1 MKATTLTFLS
11 LLLGANAAFGD
22 ATLVA
27 DPGYPASP
35 AAFTVDPELT
45 DTPAARGLTAG
56 RQLRQTFKIS
66 QRTSVEQIV
75 VSADFAVSNN
85 GLTVNIYEVANTVA
99 GTWNPGALVKTI
111 TFDSSVTIPDTT
123 TTIGILLTGD
133 DVFTLDPTLGDA
145 GYGIELVDGGGSLGV
160 IRHTNSGTDHY
171 PEGLFYKED
180 GNISAAHRDFGVAI
194 AGTPDTSVG
203 PTDPP
208 GFALQPTGTSLL
220 PNDALTL
227 NVLADSHPDAG
238 TVTYQWKL
246 DGSDITGATTSTLT
260 IDPVSL
266 ADAGDY
272 TVALTNDNGTS
283 TSDPAS
289 VLIVSEIPDLL
300 FNTGV
305 DASGNPLADGTIDPH
320 YQLTVNPDSGSP
332 DAFVIDS
339 TVAPVTGPWAPNT
352 ANSKWIGPRAN
363 GGSAGGDYTY
373 TTTLDLS
380 GYDPS
385 TVAISGDWTSDN
397 AAVDILV
404 NGISTGLS
412 KNDFTQVDRF
422 QVPPGSFLSGT
433 NTIDFIINNNGSG
446 STGLKIENL
455 RIGGNAGSGAT
466 SPIILIHPEDA
477 AVSFEGDTTFTVLAD
492 GAPTLTYQWR
502 VGGIDIAGA
511 NSTTLTLS
519 GVTEA
524 NLGDYDVVVSNSQG
538 SVTSN
543 TAELTILVEPPVI
556 NAQPENQFAA
566 VDEAVTFSLDV
577 EGRMPMTYQW
587 RLNGTDI
594 PDATDATLIV
604 DPVALTDD
612 GASYDVIIT
621 NVDGTTTSTPAI
633 LRAFGSR
640 VPGVFATGL
649 DNNGVLLADGEID
662 THYTVTSNGF
672 EAATYADNSINN
684 AWVRNTA
691 QSRWIGPSINGQ
703 GEPGTY
709 TYQTTF
715 NLTGFDINS
724 ITLIGTVALDDGIL
738 EVRLNGNLVEL
749 PVAPRF
755 DQFTDFEFTT
765 GFVEGLNTLEF
776 DVRNGGTAANSTGL
790 HLKRL
795 ATFGVDLNLAPLAIT
810 SITYTD
816 SPKRAILTW
825 NAIPNAP
832 YLLEA
837 STDMVNWTLEID
849 DGITSEENTITYT
862 DAVGVLLG
870 PKVFYR
876 VRLQE

>member
-1 MKATTLTFLS
+1 MKATTLTLLS
-11 LLLGANAAFGD
+11 LLLGAGAAFGD

-27 DPGYPASP
+27 DHPYPASP
-35 AAFTVDPELT
+35 AVFTVDPELNA
-45 DTPAARGLTAG
+45 PAARGLTAG

-66 QRTSVEQIV
+66 QRTSVEEIV
-75 VSADFAVSNN
+75 VSTDFAVSNN

-111 TFDSSVTIPDTT
+111 TFDSSVEIPDTT

-133 DVFTLDPTLGDA
+133 DVFTLVPTLGDS
-145 GYGIELVDGGGSLGV
+145 GYGIEIVDGGGSLGV

-171 PEGLFYKED
+171 PDGLFYKED

-194 AGTPDTSVG
+194 AGTPDTTVG

-208 GFALQPTGTSLL
+208 GFAIQPSGTSLL
-220 PNDALTL
+220 ENDVLTL
-227 NVLADSHPDAG
+227 DVLADSHPDAG

-246 DGSDITGATTSTLT
+246 DGSDITGDTTSTLT
-260 IDPVSL
+260 VDPVSL
-266 ADAGDY
+266 ANAGDY

-305 DASGNPLADGTIDPH
+305 DAAGIALADGFVDPH
-320 YQLTVNPDSGSP
+320 YQLTVNPDSASP
-332 DAFVIDS
+332 DALVIDS
-339 TVAPVTGPWAPNT
+339 SVAPVTGPWTPNT
-352 ANSKWIGPRAN
+352 VDSKWIGPRAN

-373 TTTLDLS
+373 TTTLDLT

-385 TVAISGDWTSDN
+385 TVAISGDWASDN

-404 NGISTGLS
+404 NGSSTGLS
-412 KNDFTQVDRF
+412 KNDFTQVDHF
-422 QVPPGSFLSGT
+422 QIPPGSFLSGT

-446 STGLKIENL
+446 STGFKIENI
-455 RIGGNAGSGAT
+455 RIGGNAGSGPA
-466 SPIILIHPEDA
+466 SPVLLVGPEDV
-477 AVSFEGDTTFTVLAD
+477 AVSFGGDATFTVLAD
-492 GAPTLTYQWR
+492 GTPTLTYQWR
-502 VGGIDIAGA
+502 KDGVDIAGA
-511 NSTTLTLS
+511 NSASLNLS
-519 GVTEA
+519 EVTEA
-524 NLGDYDVVVSNSQG
+524 NVGDYDVVVSNGQG

-543 TAELTILVEPPVI
+543 SAALSILVEPPVI
-556 NAQPENQFAA
+556 NAQPGNQFAA
-566 VDEAVTFSLDV
+566 VEEAVTFSLDV

-594 PDATDATLIV
+594 PDATDTTLTV

-612 GASYDVIIT
+612 GASYDVIVT

-633 LRAFGSR
+633 LRVFSSR

-649 DNNGVLLADGEID
+649 TEDGILLADGEID
-662 THYTVTSNGF
+662 THYTVTNNGF
-672 EAATYADNSINN
+672 EAETYADNSIHP

-691 QSRWIGPSINGQ
+691 QSRWIGPSVNGQ

-715 NLTGFDINS
+715 SLTGFDVAT
-724 ITLIGTVALDDGIL
+724 ITLVGSIALDDGIL

-749 PVAPRF
+749 PAAPRF

-776 DVRNGGTAANSTGL
+776 DVRNGGTSPNSTGL
-790 HLKRL
+790 HLQSL
-795 ATFGVDLNLAPLAIT
+795 AAFGVDLNLAPLAIT
-810 SITYTD
+810 SITYSD

-825 NAIPNAP
+825 NAIPNAL
-832 YLLEA
+832 YILEA
-837 STDMVNWTLEID
+837 SADMENWTLEID
-849 DGITSEENTITYT
+849 DSITSEENTITFT
-862 DAVGVLLG
+862 DSVGVFIG